1 MQTTVLMLWLVLDI
15 KSTWSGP
22 EHHGLVLNTCFCL
35 HKPLS
40 QTSAGFK
47 LTNVDVLS
55 RIFITSLA
63 ARSLLHI
70 KEYKSLINLNQQQR
84 EICTMMIIQVTLK
97 QQRQRR

>member
-1 MQTTVLMLWLVLDI
+1 MLWLVLDI
-15 KSTWSGP
+15 KSTGSGP

-35 HKPLS
+35 LKPLS
-40 QTSAGFK
+40 HTSAGFK

-70 KEYKSLINLNQQQR
+70 KVESIKFNKPKSTTKRDLYDDDYSSHIKTAKT
-84 EICTMMIIQVTLK
+84 EKMTSI
-97 QQRQRR
+97 